1 MNCEQAKQ
9 LMNAF
14 VDNELNDQ
22 ELNKLNAHLDS
33 CESCTVEFEELKYMV
48 LLMGEIE
55 LKELP
60 KGYEEELHEKL
71 LLASTE
77 MKELELSDHI
87 INETNDNASH
97 KENDG
102 PMSGIVRSL
111 KNFKFNK
118 KFYTYAAIPA
128 VLIIMVFAT
137 KDFWSLSK
145 NESAVSDEYYVMETT
160 AAALE
165 MDQGRGEE
173 GADFVAGSAP
183 EVSFNESMTLKSNAV
198 TTSAQIPDDE
208 NPAEEVYR
216 DGRMIIQSASIQMD
230 IEKYDDVMSRLKT
243 FVANANGYIENESTS
258 FKYYNSD
265 TDQLKYGYV
274 TLRIP
279 AEGYNSIL
287 EQIKNLGLVTND
299 SSNATDVTKAYR
311 DTASEIENL
320 KITESRLREIMAQAV
335 EISDILSIENELTR
349 IRGNINSYEK
359 QIKNWESL
367 VDLTTITVTL
377 NEVKNLKPVVEPL
390 DESLWGKAK
399 EGFIGT
405 INAITHFVEQLFIWL
420 IAKSPY
426 LVGLAIIAIFTKL
439 IYNKRRKIHEK

>member
-71 LLASTE
+71 LLASSE
-77 MKELELSDHI
+77 MKELDLLDHI

-97 KENDG
+97 KENHG

-165 MDQGRGEE
+165 MDQARGEE
-173 GADFVAGSAP
+173 SGGFVAGSAP

-198 TTSAQIPDDE
+198 TTTAQTPDGE

-243 FVANANGYIENESTS
+243 FVADANGYIENESTS
-258 FKYYNSD
+258 FKYYISD